1 VPALILFRHGKSDW
15 KADSGED
22 DRLRPLARRGRK
34 AAARMG
40 RFMARAGEVPDAA
53 IVSPAR
59 RADQT
64 LRLAMEAGG
73 WTCRVRSVEALY
85 GGDVNGLLAEVNREP
100 AATNILLAVGHEPTW
115 SEAASLLIGGGH
127 IRLPTAALA
136 CLDFSVDRWD
146 EVGPG
151 TGTLAWL
158 MVPRLLTKRS
168 SDASS
173 DPSGGAARG

>member
-15 KADSGED
+15 AADSGED

-40 RFMARAGEVPDAA
+40 RFMARAGQIPDAA

-59 RADQT
+59 RAEQT

-85 GGDVNGLLAEVNREP
+85 GGGVNGLLAEINREP
-100 AATNILLAVGHEPTW
+100 ATTSILVAVGHEPTW
-115 SEAASLLIGGGH
+115 SETASLLIGGG
-127 IRLPTAALA
+127 RLRFPTAAVA
-136 CLDFSVDRWD
+136 RLDFNVDRWD

-151 TGTLAWL
+151 TGILTWM
-158 MVPRLLTKRS
+158 MVPRLLTGRG
-168 SDASS
+168 SDAI
-173 DPSGGAARG
+173 SGR